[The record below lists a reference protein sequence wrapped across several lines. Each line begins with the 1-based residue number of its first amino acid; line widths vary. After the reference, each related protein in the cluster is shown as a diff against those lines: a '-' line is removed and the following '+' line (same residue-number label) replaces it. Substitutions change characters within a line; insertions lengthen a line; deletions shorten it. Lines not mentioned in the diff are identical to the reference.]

1 MKLSISFIISIVG
14 ATFFM
19 GSSFVASKILLKTYQ
34 MTPFN
39 LVGWR
44 FVLAAIATLPII
56 FLTKSSFKEV
66 RKSDWAKISIIGLLQ
81 TGLTMGFL
89 FLSMLYVSASSAAAL
104 MFCNP
109 LIVALASPIILKE
122 KLSKNVIIGLLIGIV
137 GVWLIVGADTNVE
150 QWRGILLGLACAIS
164 FASSTIYNRKVK
176 LQVPPFIVSATQMLV
191 GAMFLLCCAFL
202 FEGNTFQLSD
212 NTQTFWFLWLAIP
225 ASTGSFG
232 LWALALNKGGAIT
245 SSSFLFLV
253 PLFTIIISRFILP
266 TDFSLKQI
274 IGAVLVGIALFV
286 TNKIV

>member
-1 MKLSISFIISIVG
+1 MRFSFLLSIIG

-19 GSSFVASKILLKTYQ
+19 GSSFVASKILLKTYN
-34 MTPFN
+34 MMPFN

-56 FLTKSSFKEV
+56 FLTQSSFRDVK
-66 RKSDWAKISIIGLLQ
+66 KSDWTKISIIGLLQ

-122 KLSKNVIIGLLIGIV
+122 KLSKNVIIGLLVGIV
-137 GVWLIVGADTNVE
+137 GVWLIVGADTNLE

-176 LQVPPFIVSATQMLV
+176 LQVPPFIISATQMLI
-191 GAMFLLCCAFL
+191 GAIFLLICAFF
-202 FEGNTFQLSD
+202 FEGNQFKLVD
-212 NTQTFWFLWLAIP
+212 KTQTFWFLWLAIP

-232 LWALALNKGGAIT
+232 LWAIALNKGGAVV

-253 PLFTIIISRFILP
+253 PLFTIIISHFVLN
-266 TDFSLKQI
+266 TDFSLKQL
-274 IGAVLVGIALFV
+274 IGAGLIGFALFV